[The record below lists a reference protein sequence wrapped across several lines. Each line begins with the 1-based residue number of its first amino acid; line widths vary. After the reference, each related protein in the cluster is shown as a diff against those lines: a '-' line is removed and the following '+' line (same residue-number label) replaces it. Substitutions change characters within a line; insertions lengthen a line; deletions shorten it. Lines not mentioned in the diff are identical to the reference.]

1 MPPLKGVGLLKGL
14 GVTLKTMT
22 RPAATRQYPHVKPEL
37 PARSRGVIALIE
49 ENCTVC
55 MLCSRECPDWCIY
68 IDSHKEQVAPKEGG
82 RARTRN
88 VLDRFAIDF
97 ALCMYCGI
105 CVEVCPFDALHWSPE
120 FEYAESQIER
130 LTHEMDTLRTWA
142 YSVPA
147 PDPLE
152 EGAVEPKE
160 LEAARKAREAA
171 AAKAAAAA
179 EQARAATPAPA
190 PAAPPTPA
198 AAAPGAVDSRERAP
212 SGPATLPEGAPAA
225 AGEVSARPADVE
237 VEPGIDQATYERLLA
252 AGEPDRTARAKAK
265 AAYMRKAKAEAR
277 AAQAGGAAGAAPA
290 PAPPAEAAAPP
301 AEAAASPQP
310 TEVGEAPTAE
320 GEAEAPAAAGA
331 PAAGEAVDAAAPA
344 AEPGSV
350 ETPVAAVAAPET
362 APPAPSAAGT
372 PEAAEPAADARDPG
386 ARSPEGD
393 PTASGTAVDVA
404 PGAVTAQADAE
415 HLEVEVDRETYDR
428 LIEAGEPERTAR
440 AKAKA
445 AYARKLRA
453 AQRGGGTGAGS

>member
-1 MPPLKGVGLLKGL
+1 MPALKGVGLLKGL

-22 RPAATRQYPHVKPEL
+22 RPAATRQYPHVRPDL
-37 PARSRGVIALIE
+37 PARTRGVIALIE

-55 MLCSRECPDWCIY
+55 MLCARECPDWCIY

-88 VLDRFAIDF
+88 ILDRFAIDF

-120 FEYAESQIER
+120 FEYADHQVEK

-160 LEAARKAREAA
+160 VESARKAREAV

-179 EQARAATPAPA
+179 EEARPPPTGPGSGRRPGRRGPPPRRAPPQPPARRARRRPRQMAAGAGAAT
-190 PAAPPTPA
+190 AA
-198 AAAPGAVDSRERAP
+198 
-212 SGPATLPEGAPAA
+212 
-225 AGEVSARPADVE
+225 ARPADVE
-237 VEPGIDQATYERLLA
+237 VEPGIDQATYDRLLA

-265 AAYMRKAKAEAR
+265 AAYMRRAKAEAR
-277 AAQAGGAAGAAPA
+277 AAQAAGAAAARHRPR
-290 PAPPAEAAAPP
+290 PPPRPP
-301 AEAAASPQP
+301 PESAG
-310 TEVGEAPTAE
+310 VG
-320 GEAEAPAAAGA
+320 GDAG
-331 PAAGEAVDAAAPA
+331 GG
-344 AEPGSV
+344 GS
-350 ETPVAAVAAPET
+350 APET
-362 APPAPSAAGT
+362 APAAPSAAGT
-372 PEAAEPAADARDPG
+372 PEAAEPAADARDPE

-393 PTASGTAVDVA
+393 PTAAATAVDVA
-404 PGAVTAQADAE
+404 PGAATAQADAE
-415 HLEVEVDRETYDR
+415 HLEIEVDQETYDR

-453 AQRGGGTGAGS
+453 AQRGEGGGGTS

>member
-1 MPPLKGVGLLKGL
+1 MPALKGVGLIKGL

-22 RPAATRQYPHVKPEL
+22 RPAATRQYPHVKPDL
-37 PARSRGVIALIE
+37 PARTRGVIALIE

-68 IDSHKEQVAPKEGG
+68 IDSHKEQVASKEGG

-88 VLDRFAIDF
+88 ILDRFAIDF

-120 FEYAESQIER
+120 FEYAEHQIEK

-160 LEAARKAREAA
+160 LESARKAQEAI

-179 EQARAATPAPA
+179 EQAQAAAAPA
-190 PAAPPTPA
+190 PAAP
-198 AAAPGAVDSRERAP
+198 
-212 SGPATLPEGAPAA
+212 APAA
-225 AGEVSARPADVE
+225 ADSAPAGASPPAGVGAGAPASAGGAGAGAAPAPARPADVE
-237 VEPGIDQATYERLLA
+237 VEPGIDQATYDRLLA

-277 AAQAGGAAGAAPA
+277 AAQAAGDAGAAPA
-290 PAPPAEAAAPP
+290 PAPPAEAD
-301 AEAAASPQP
+301 ASDTP
-310 TEVGEAPTAE
+310 GEAS
-320 GEAEAPAAAGA
+320 
-331 PAAGEAVDAAAPA
+331 AAPA
-344 AEPGSV
+344 AEPASV
-350 ETPVAAVAAPET
+350 ETPAAAVSAPET
-362 APPAPSAAGT
+362 SPAAPAAAGT
-372 PEAAEPAADARDPG
+372 PEAAEPAPDAREPE
-386 ARSPEGD
+386 ARAPEGE
-393 PTASGTAVDVA
+393 PTAAGTAADVA
-404 PGAVTAQADAE
+404 PGAAVAQADAE
-415 HLEVEVDRETYDR
+415 HLEIEVDQETYDR

-453 AQRGGGTGAGS
+453 AQRGGGSGGLNDSPPADQGSGS

>member
-1 MPPLKGVGLLKGL
+1 MPALKGVGLLKGL

-22 RPAATRQYPHVKPEL
+22 RPAATRQYPHVKPDL

-55 MLCSRECPDWCIY
+55 MLCARECPDWCIY

-88 VLDRFAIDF
+88 LLDRFAIDF

-120 FEYAESQIER
+120 FEYAEHQIEK

-152 EGAVEPKE
+152 EGAIEPKE
-160 LEAARKAREAA
+160 IESARKAREAV

-179 EQARAATPAPA
+179 EQARAEAPPVPA
-190 PAAPPTPA
+190 PAAAATQPA
-198 AAAPGAVDSRERAP
+198 AATTTGAAA
-212 SGPATLPEGAPAA
+212 GTATTTPTAATATPVAGDVAPAA
-225 AGEVSARPADVE
+225 SAGAAGAGTTTAAARPADVE
-237 VEPGIDQATYERLLA
+237 VEPGIDQATYDRLLA
-252 AGEPDRTARAKAK
+252 AGESDRTARAKAK
-265 AAYMRKAKAEAR
+265 AAYMRRAKAEAR
-277 AAQAGGAAGAAPA
+277 AAQAAGAPEAAPA
-290 PAPPAEAAAPP
+290 PATPAEAAAPP
-301 AEAAASPQP
+301 VTP
-310 TEVGEAPTAE
+310 E
-320 GEAEAPAAAGA
+320 G
-331 PAAGEAVDAAAPA
+331 AAAPA
-344 AEPGSV
+344 AEPASV
-350 ETPVAAVAAPET
+350 ETPAAATAAPET
-362 APPAPSAAGT
+362 APPAPSAVGT
-372 PEAAEPAADARDPG
+372 PEAAEPAADARAPD

-393 PTASGTAVDVA
+393 PTASGTAAEVVA
-404 PGAVTAQADAE
+404 PGAAVAQADAE
-415 HLEVEVDRETYDR
+415 HLEIEVDQETYDR

-453 AQRGGGTGAGS
+453 AQRDGGGAGS

>member
-1 MPPLKGVGLLKGL
+1 MPALKGVGLIKGL
-14 GVTLKTMT
+14 GVTLRTMT
-22 RPAATRQYPHVKPEL
+22 RPAATRQYPHVKPDL
-37 PARSRGVIALIE
+37 PARTRGVIALIE

-55 MLCSRECPDWCIY
+55 MLCARECPDWCIY

-88 VLDRFAIDF
+88 ILDRFAIDF

-120 FEYAESQIER
+120 FEYATSQIEQ

-142 YSVPA
+142 YTVPA

-160 LEAARKAREAA
+160 LETARKAREAV
-171 AAKAAAAA
+171 AAKATAAA
-179 EQARAATPAPA
+179 EQARVAAPA
-190 PAAPPTPA
+190 PAAPAAPATAPAGGAPSEPAAGASAGPPASAGGA
-198 AAAPGAVDSRERAP
+198 AAAPASP
-212 SGPATLPEGAPAA
+212 P
-225 AGEVSARPADVE
+225 ARPADVE

-277 AAQAGGAAGAAPA
+277 AAQAAAPA
-290 PAPPAEAAAPP
+290 A
-301 AEAAASPQP
+301 
-310 TEVGEAPTAE
+310 
-320 GEAEAPAAAGA
+320 AEAPAAEAEAGA
-331 PAAGEAVDAAAPA
+331 
-344 AEPGSV
+344 V
-350 ETPVAAVAAPET
+350 ETPAAAVSAPET
-362 APPAPSAAGT
+362 SPPAPSAAGT
-372 PEAAEPAADARDPG
+372 PEAAEPAPDARDPD

-404 PGAVTAQADAE
+404 PGAAVAQADAE
-415 HLEVEVDRETYDR
+415 HLEIEVDQETYDR
-428 LIEAGEPERTAR
+428 LIAAGEPERTAR

-445 AYARKLRA
+445 AYARKVRA
-453 AQRGGGTGAGS
+453 AQRGEGPGSGTGAGS

>member
-1 MPPLKGVGLLKGL
+1 
-14 GVTLKTMT
+14 
-22 RPAATRQYPHVKPEL
+22 
-37 PARSRGVIALIE
+37 VIALIE

-55 MLCSRECPDWCIY
+55 MLCARECPDWCIY

-88 VLDRFAIDF
+88 MLDRFAIDF

-120 FEYAESQIER
+120 FEYAEHQVEK

-160 LEAARKAREAA
+160 IESARKAREAV

-179 EQARAATPAPA
+179 EEAQAAAPAAAPAATPAATTATQVAGDDA
-190 PAAPPTPA
+190 PAASA
-198 AAAPGAVDSRERAP
+198 G
-212 SGPATLPEGAPAA
+212 A
-225 AGEVSARPADVE
+225 AGAGTTTAAARPADVE
-237 VEPGIDQATYERLLA
+237 VEPGIDQATYDRLLA

-265 AAYMRKAKAEAR
+265 AVYMRRAKAEAR
-277 AAQAGGAAGAAPA
+277 AAQVA
-290 PAPPAEAAAPP
+290 
-301 AEAAASPQP
+301 
-310 TEVGEAPTAE
+310 TGE
-320 GEAEAPAAAGA
+320 EAPASMET
-331 PAAGEAVDAAAPA
+331 PAAA
-344 AEPGSV
+344 
-350 ETPVAAVAAPET
+350 TAAPET
-362 APPAPSAAGT
+362 APPAPSAVGT
-372 PEAAEPAADARDPG
+372 PEAAEPAADARDPD

-393 PTASGTAVDVA
+393 PTTSGTAAEVVA
-404 PGAVTAQADAE
+404 PGAAVAQADAE
-415 HLEVEVDRETYDR
+415 HLEIEVDQETYDR

-453 AQRGGGTGAGS
+453 AQRGQQ

>member
-1 MPPLKGVGLLKGL
+1 MPALKGVGLLKGL

-22 RPAATRQYPHVKPEL
+22 RPAATRQYPHVKPDL

-55 MLCSRECPDWCIY
+55 MLCARECPDWCIY

-88 VLDRFAIDF
+88 ILDRFAIDF

-120 FEYAESQIER
+120 FEYATSQVEQ

-142 YSVPA
+142 YTVPA

-160 LEAARKAREAA
+160 VESARKAREAV
-171 AAKAAAAA
+171 AAKAAVAA
-179 EQARAATPAPA
+179 EEARAAAPA
-190 PAAPPTPA
+190 PAA
-198 AAAPGAVDSRERAP
+198 
-212 SGPATLPEGAPAA
+212 APAA
-225 AGEVSARPADVE
+225 AGPAVDNRGQAPSGSATLPHRGTEPGAGAVEAAPAPPAPAAARPADVE
-237 VEPGIDQATYERLLA
+237 VEPGIDQATYDRLLA

-265 AAYMRKAKAEAR
+265 AAYMRRAKAEAR
-277 AAQAGGAAGAAPA
+277 AAQAAAP
-290 PAPPAEAAAPP
+290 
-301 AEAAASPQP
+301 S
-310 TEVGEAPTAE
+310 
-320 GEAEAPAAAGA
+320 
-331 PAAGEAVDAAAPA
+331 
-344 AEPGSV
+344 AEPASV
-350 ETPVAAVAAPET
+350 ETPAAAVSAPET
-362 APPAPSAAGT
+362 APAAPSAAGT
-372 PEAAEPAADARDPG
+372 PEAGEPAADARDPE
-386 ARSPEGD
+386 ARSPEGEA
-393 PTASGTAVDVA
+393 TAAATAVDVA
-404 PGAVTAQADAE
+404 PGAATAQADAE
-415 HLEVEVDRETYDR
+415 HLEIEVDQETYDR

-453 AQRGGGTGAGS
+453 AQRGEGGGGTS

>member
-1 MPPLKGVGLLKGL
+1 MPALKGVGLLKGL

-22 RPAATRQYPHVKPEL
+22 RPAATRQYPHVKPDL
-37 PARSRGVIALIE
+37 PARTRGVIALIE

-55 MLCSRECPDWCIY
+55 MLCARECPDWCIY

-88 VLDRFAIDF
+88 ILDRFAIDF

-120 FEYAESQIER
+120 FEYAEHQIEK

-160 LEAARKAREAA
+160 IESARKARDAIT
-171 AAKAAAAA
+171 AKAAAAA
-179 EQARAATPAPA
+179 EQARAAAPPAAPAATPAPA
-190 PAAPPTPA
+190 GAGAAAGSGTA
-198 AAAPGAVDSRERAP
+198 SSTGEAVAATAAAPAGA
-212 SGPATLPEGAPAA
+212 ATAA
-225 AGEVSARPADVE
+225 ARPADVE
-237 VEPGIDQATYERLLA
+237 VEPGIDQATYDRLLA

-265 AAYMRKAKAEAR
+265 AAYMRRAKAEAR
-277 AAQAGGAAGAAPA
+277 AAQAAGAAEPAPA
-290 PAPPAEAAAPP
+290 PAAPAEAAAPTTP
-301 AEAAASPQP
+301 
-310 TEVGEAPTAE
+310 GEGP
-320 GEAEAPAAAGA
+320 
-331 PAAGEAVDAAAPA
+331 AAPA

-350 ETPVAAVAAPET
+350 ETPVAAKAAPET

-372 PEAAEPAADARDPG
+372 PEAAEPAADARDPD
-386 ARSPEGD
+386 ARSPEGE

-404 PGAVTAQADAE
+404 PGAAVAQADAE
-415 HLEVEVDRETYDR
+415 HLEIEVDQETYDR

-453 AQRGGGTGAGS
+453 AQRDRS